1 MQVLRKRGNQVIAGG
16 VEGGTPELEY
26 REAKHGNSEHLFV
39 ESRNR
44 DLKHLQNTLSHRCG
58 YHHQF

>member
-39 ESRNR
+39 ESM
-44 DLKHLQNTLSHRCG
+44 NTE
-58 YHHQF
+58 